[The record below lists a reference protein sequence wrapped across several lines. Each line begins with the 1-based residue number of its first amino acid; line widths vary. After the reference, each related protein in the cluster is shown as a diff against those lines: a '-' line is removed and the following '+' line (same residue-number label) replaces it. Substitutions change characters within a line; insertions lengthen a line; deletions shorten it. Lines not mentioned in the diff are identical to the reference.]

1 MSKVRV
7 LGTITMVCL
16 CFAVVFLMDIPQ
28 FLKYKKGDIKDF
40 ETVAAHELQKGDL
53 VQGVIDYTDGCIA
66 EMETSNKTFGVTT
79 SKETTKRYY
88 AVYMYN
94 ENYILYETGNQSQYN
109 TLDKLA
115 DECEAYYNSLAE
127 IYGENGS
134 GDAADLIQPST
145 TLSFTGEVKVMPSDL
160 VDIFEEW
167 YGEGFD
173 TECEKF
179 MISHAD
185 FSRFSWVI
193 YAGAGA
199 GVLGIIMLVIT
210 IMAWK
215 KDKRDQSFG
224 Y

>member
-66 EMETSNKTFGVTT
+66 EMETTNKTFGVTT

-109 TLDKLA
+109 TLDRLA
-115 DECEAYYNSLAE
+115 DECEAYYNALAA

-134 GDAADLIQPST
+134 GDSTELEQPVT

-160 VDIFEEW
+160 ADIFEEW

-173 TECEKF
+173 TECEKYV
-179 MISHAD
+179 IANAD

-199 GVLGIIMLVIT
+199 AVLGIIMLVIT